1 MAQSVGQPTLGFG
14 LGHELGVMDGALH
27 QAPHSVGSLLET
39 PPYPSAR
46 DLGSDMSAEIFKGSV
61 SLSAIYCGVPPK
73 LRWTNGRIHKSKSNA
88 NDRI

>member
-39 PPYPSAR
+39 PPYPSAPET
-46 DLGSDMSAEIFKGSV
+46 LV
-61 SLSAIYCGVPPK
+61 L
-73 LRWTNGRIHKSKSNA
+73 T
-88 NDRI
+88 